1 MEESIKKEIIMIP
14 LSAVARFKWD
24 KTLGSRLQTRRKN
37 KKYSRSM
44 LAQRINEI
52 DPMLEPCTIGQIQKY
67 EEAIPQAIGSD
78 LATAMAIALNI
89 DLPSLLGVN
98 TAILIS
104 TDSEKI
110 V

>member
-1 MEESIKKEIIMIP
+1 MEESIRKEIIMIP

-24 KTLGSRLQTRRKN
+24 KSLGSRLQTRRKS
-37 KKYSRSM
+37 KKYSRSA
-44 LAQRINEI
+44 LAQKINEI

-67 EEAIPQAIGSD
+67 EEAVPQAIAAD
-78 LATAMAIALNI
+78 LATAIAIALNI

-98 TAILIS
+98 AAVLIS
-104 TDSEKI
+104 TESEKI